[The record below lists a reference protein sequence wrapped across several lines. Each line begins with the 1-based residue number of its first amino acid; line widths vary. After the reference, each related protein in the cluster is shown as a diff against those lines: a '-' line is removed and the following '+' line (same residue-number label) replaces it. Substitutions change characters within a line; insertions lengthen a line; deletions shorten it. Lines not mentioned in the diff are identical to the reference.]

1 MLKLPQ
7 SAPPACL
14 GLPKDTSAAPG
25 MARGG
30 VGDWQRRG
38 AVGLWRTGACFLLA
52 AALLALSAVHW
63 AVVADWLAKGAGA
76 AEQAGPRAAKLG
88 SEALERVALYVR
100 SLPDKPSGS
109 AVLAAEATQEGHW
122 RFVNTAGETLT
133 AGTPQELTRVAAI
146 LLPEAKSD
154 VKLCLYVT
162 EDTIFEHRVAL
173 KDLPKGAEV
182 FVVAGEE
189 SYLILSPAGQMF
201 AKIRPGLVVAL
212 RDRKAFEET
221 VWQLSRPLDK
231 AKVRV
236 LALEPGG
243 PPRLPSTPSVDAAAK
258 RALIDE
264 IDPASLPAALGAV
277 RGQTVLVTGRVDA
290 RLLYVQPARGAERS
304 VLLADLFKAAEEADV
319 NLMVLRTAS
328 TPRQPGGRNWLWQ
341 KVEVKGLV
349 QAMQHPR
356 LADFLNALVAGNGPM
371 AVLATPSGGRT
382 AIEIKPAA
390 EFAGSLPTPVGDLF
404 SGLVSNLTG
413 RVVAMGLEASMRS
426 AERQQELD
434 RRLIP
439 GIPADLQAGYLL
451 LILLGLFGVHVARAW
466 WRRLWPPEAASD
478 YAGRSGY
485 WAACAVRGGV
495 FVLLFLPLTG
505 LVTAPLNAAR
515 QVREAVTA
523 PARVWRWLMA
533 RKPVSAAG

>member
-1 MLKLPQ
+1 
-7 SAPPACL
+7 
-14 GLPKDTSAAPG
+14 
-25 MARGG
+25 
-30 VGDWQRRG
+30 
-38 AVGLWRTGACFLLA
+38 
-52 AALLALSAVHW
+52 LALSAVHG
-63 AVVADWLAKGAGA
+63 AVEAGWLAKVAGA
-76 AEQAGPRAAKLG
+76 AEQAGARAPKPG
-88 SEALERVALYVR
+88 SGALERAALYVR
-100 SLPDKPSGS
+100 SLPDKPPGS
-109 AVLAAEATQEGHW
+109 PVLAAEVTPEGHW
-122 RFVNTAGETLT
+122 RFVNGAGETLT
-133 AGTPQELTRVAAI
+133 AGTPQELMRVAAI

-162 EDTIFEHRVAL
+162 EDTIFEHRAAL
-173 KDLPKGAEV
+173 KDLPKGTEV
-182 FVVAGEE
+182 FVVASEE

-201 AKIRPGLVVAL
+201 AKIGPGLVIEL
-212 RDRKAFEET
+212 RDRKAFAET
-221 VWQLSRPLDK
+221 VWQLSRPFDK
-231 AKVRV
+231 ANVRV

-243 PPRLPSTPSVDAAAK
+243 PPRLPSAPRIDAASK
-258 RALIDE
+258 RAMVDV

-341 KVEVKGLV
+341 KVEVKGLA

-356 LADFLNALVAGNGPM
+356 LADFLNALVASKTPM

-404 SGLVSNLTG
+404 SGLVSDLTG
-413 RVVAMGLEASMRS
+413 RVIGIGLEASVRS

-434 RRLIP
+434 QRLIP
-439 GIPADLQAGYLL
+439 GIPADFQAGYLL
-451 LILLGLFGVHVARAW
+451 LVLLGLCGVPISRAW

-478 YAGRSGY
+478 YAGRSGF
-485 WAACAVRGGV
+485 WAARAVRGGV

-505 LVTAPLNAAR
+505 LLAAPLNAGR

-523 PARVWRWLMA
+523 PARAWRWLMA
-533 RKPVSAAG
+533 RKTVSAAS